1 MRFFGKSDRTPKLK
15 PRRNSVITLVIG
27 LLGTGGQAFLPV
39 SGGQAF
45 LPASR
50 TGILPVAA
58 LAEAQT
64 PSPPPSQKSD
74 NPSGWSSEAQPLPA
88 SDHQTILEK
97 AIIRVESC
105 DSISAKTRQS
115 VELFG
120 KRLVG
125 TGTYLEQHTPPLMF
139 RLEMKLQLGEDAATL
154 IQSCDGSHLWLY
166 EDFRGKPNV
175 GQVDIARVARVLEEK
190 GEIPK
195 PGMIGQWPGL
205 GGLPKMLRG
214 LNLAFDFAAPEE
226 ALLED
231 RLSVFRLQGQWKPER
246 LARFLPDHA
255 EGIKLGK
262 PVDLDKLPPYLPH
275 YVVLLL
281 ERDGLFPRRIEYWR
295 RKPASPRQEEPS
307 ENHLIVAMDLID
319 VRVNVPIDRDR
330 FKFDPGKLSVS
341 SQTERYLEDLGVK

>member
-1 MRFFGKSDRTPKLK
+1 L
-15 PRRNSVITLVIG
+15 
-27 LLGTGGQAFLPV
+27 
-39 SGGQAF
+39 
-45 LPASR
+45 
-50 TGILPVAA
+50 
-58 LAEAQT
+58 
-64 PSPPPSQKSD
+64 
-74 NPSGWSSEAQPLPA
+74 
-88 SDHQTILEK
+88 
-97 AIIRVESC
+97 ESC

-115 VELFG
+115 VELLG

-125 TGTYLEQHTPPLMF
+125 TGTYLEQHTPRTLMF
-139 RLEMKLQLGEDAATL
+139 RLELKLQLGEDAATL

-166 EDFRGKPNV
+166 EDFRGKTSV

-214 LNLAFDFAAPEE
+214 LNLAFDFAIPEE

-246 LARFLPDHA
+246 LARFLPDYA
-255 EGIKLGK
+255 ESVKLGK
-262 PVDLDKLPPYLPH
+262 SANLDKLPPYLPH

-295 RKPASPRQEEPS
+295 RRPARPRQEEPS
-307 ENHLIVAMDLID
+307 ENHLIVAMDLMD
-319 VRVNVPIDRDR
+319 VRVNVPMDRAR